1 MVQLDYPPGAREFA
15 ETIRRFVRANLD
27 PATREKDLH
36 GKLAN
41 RQERTAWQRAL
52 AGAGWGAP
60 GWPVQYGGPG
70 WSAVQRHLF
79 DEVLSEE
86 GAPAAP
92 VFGMGML
99 APVLM
104 RFGSEHQK
112 SHFLPRM
119 VTLEDWWCQ
128 GFSEPGAGSDLAS
141 LRTRAVQDG
150 DDWLIN
156 GQKIWTTL
164 AHWADWMF
172 CLVRTSDEPK
182 KQMGISMF
190 LIDMKSPGLTVR
202 PIITI
207 DGEHEVNEVF
217 LTDVR
222 VPAANIVGQVGHGWD
237 YAKYLLS
244 HERSG
249 IARVGHSRRQIR
261 RLLAIAAVEP
271 TPTGMLGDD
280 PAFRLKVARLQIR
293 LKALELTGLR
303 MLANQQ
309 SGVPPGSEANLLK
322 IKGSE
327 IQQDISELMMDAAGR
342 YAFAYDHHAWSDGA
356 HPDPIGPDYAATLAG
371 VYFNTR
377 KVSIYGGSNEIQRNL
392 LAKIAL
398 GL

>member
-1 MVQLDYPPGAREFA
+1 MQLDYAAEDRKFA
-15 ETIRRFVRANLD
+15 ETIRKFVRANLD
-27 PATREKDLH
+27 PLTRQKELH

-41 RQERTAWQRAL
+41 RQERTAWQRSL
-52 AGAGWGAP
+52 ASAGWGAP
-60 GWPVQYGGPG
+60 SWPVEYGGPG
-70 WSAVQRHLF
+70 WNVVQRHLF

-104 RFGSEHQK
+104 RFGSEAQK
-112 SHFLPRM
+112 TRFLPRM

-128 GFSEPGAGSDLAS
+128 GFSEPSAGSDLAS
-141 LRTRAVQDG
+141 LRTRAVRDG

-182 KQMGISMF
+182 KQLGISMI
-190 LIDMKSPGLTVR
+190 LIDMKSPGISVR

-222 VPAANIVGQVGHGWD
+222 VPAANIVGQVGCGWD

-244 HERSG
+244 HERTG

-261 RLLAIAAVEP
+261 RMKEIAAREP
-271 TPTGMLGDD
+271 TPAGVLGDD
-280 PAFRLKVARLQIR
+280 PAFRLKVARLEIR
-293 LKALELTGLR
+293 LKALELTSLR

-327 IQQDISELMMDAAGR
+327 IQQDIAELMMDAAGR
-342 YAFAYDHHAWSDGA
+342 YAFAYDPHAWADGA
-356 HPDPIGPDYAATLAG
+356 HRNPIGPDYAASLAG

>member
-1 MVQLDYPPGAREFA
+1 MTTQPKSARSPQEFGSLSAPISIQRQEKRICTVSSLTGKSAPPGNARW
-15 ETIRRFVRANLD
+15 
-27 PATREKDLH
+27 
-36 GKLAN
+36 LAQAGA
-41 RQERTAWQRAL
+41 RLRGRSSMAAL
-52 AGAGWGAP
+52 AGAP
-60 GWPVQYGGPG
+60 FSVIY
-70 WSAVQRHLF
+70 S
-79 DEVLSEE
+79 
-86 GAPAAP
+86 
-92 VFGMGML
+92 
-99 APVLM
+99 M
-104 RFGSEHQK
+104 RFFPKRAHRLLRYLEWVCWRPCSCGFGSEEQK
-112 SHFLPRM
+112 ARFLPRM

-128 GFSEPGAGSDLAS
+128 GFSEPSAGSDLAS

-150 DDWLIN
+150 NDWLLN

-182 KQMGISMF
+182 KQLGISMV
-190 LIDMKSPGLTVR
+190 LIDMKSPGISVR

-222 VPAANIVGQVGHGWD
+222 VPTANVVGQVGRGWD

-244 HERSG
+244 HERTG

-261 RLLAIAAVEP
+261 RLKAIAAGEH
-271 TPTGMLGDD
+271 TPTGALGDD
-280 PAFRLKVARLQIR
+280 PAFRLKVARLEIR
-293 LKALELTGLR
+293 LKALELTSLR

-327 IQQDISELMMDAAGR
+327 IQQDISELMMDAAGH
-342 YAFAYDHHAWSDGA
+342 YAFAYDQHAWSDGT
-356 HPDPIGPDYAATLAG
+356 HRDPIGPDYAAPLAG

-392 LAKIAL
+392 LAKLAL